1 MVIDMTNE
9 IEKILE
15 NIPLITTDEI
25 LILWEDEPSWLERL
39 TECTTFQVRLNDAE
53 IGWLDWIGNRYAI
66 ANLLWD
72 SLLNTDGERDT
83 NAVNLDCYSV
93 SKALSDDGVDR
104 APCLSED
111 TGLAKLI
118 WFIGPNEDDEDDGDY
133 NDD

>member
-1 MVIDMTNE
+1 MIGMTNE

-25 LILWEDEPSWLERL
+25 LILWEEEPCLLERL
-39 TECTTFQVRLNDAE
+39 TDCTTFQVRLNNDE
-53 IGWLDWIGNRYAI
+53 IGWLHWIGDRYAI

-83 NAVNLDCYSV
+83 NAVNLDYYSV

-104 APCLSED
+104 APCLDED

-118 WFIGPNEDDEDDGDY
+118 WFIGPNEDDGDEQ
-133 NDD
+133 